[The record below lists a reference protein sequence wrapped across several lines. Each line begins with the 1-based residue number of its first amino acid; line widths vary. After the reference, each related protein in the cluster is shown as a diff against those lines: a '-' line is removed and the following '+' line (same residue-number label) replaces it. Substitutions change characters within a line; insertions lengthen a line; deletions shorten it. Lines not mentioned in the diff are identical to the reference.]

1 MERSAGLRP
10 AAARSAERAQ
20 EIPWVF
26 ERLNV
31 LRLTEPR
38 SAVTEIDLSNTP
50 SRCTRLTHGLAFLLV
65 NHKSSTLRSIATE
78 DG

>member
-10 AAARSAERAQ
+10 AAARSAEWVQ

-26 ERLNV
+26 ERLNM

-38 SAVTEIDLSNTP
+38 SAVAEIDLGNTP
-50 SRCTRLTHGLAFLLV
+50 STWTRQDAGGRFFSL
-65 NHKSSTLRSIATE
+65 KSRPIIRKQW
-78 DG
+78 

>member
-1 MERSAGLRP
+1 MERSAGLRH

-38 SAVTEIDLSNTP
+38 SAVTEIDLGNTP
-50 SRCTRLTHGLAFLLV
+50 LTPRQARLHRFGRNAGFIRQ
-65 NHKSSTLRSIATE
+65 NI
-78 DG
+78 